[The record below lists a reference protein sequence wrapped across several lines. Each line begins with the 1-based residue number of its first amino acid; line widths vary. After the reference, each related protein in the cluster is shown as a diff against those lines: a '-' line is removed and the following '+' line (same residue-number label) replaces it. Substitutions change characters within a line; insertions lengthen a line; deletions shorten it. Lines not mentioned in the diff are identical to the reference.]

1 MLNTFS
7 RLRFSPHF
15 LCFSWQRAHSP
26 LLREY
31 EDDDGM
37 DRDETERNGEEQE
50 RETLQTG
57 EELRALKLSRW
68 IFKPRALARSVRF
81 PLSCRWWRP
90 GGGDQTNGQATSN
103 GQLLLQVVRA
113 SPFVGLGGLQR
124 SCGFR
129 FVGLL
134 FLPCFVTI
142 FVNYCSEEVDRF
154 CEFREFATRARSGSC
169 PAESLKHFWTR
180 KSPTSVKN
188 ETDSAELRSIVGV

>member
-1 MLNTFS
+1 MDSTVPTPQLSFLRKRALESFMIPQHALQRMCRYLLVGAVVVSKTTFCLCS
-7 RLRFSPHF
+7 TRFLVSGFLRTFCAF
-15 LCFSWQRAHSP
+15 LGSAHIHHYF
-26 LLREY
+26 EKTKTTTTTM
-31 EDDDGM
+31 G
-37 DRDETERNGEEQE
+37 RDETERNGEEQE

-124 SCGFR
+124 SCA
-129 FVGLL
+129 
-134 FLPCFVTI
+134 I
-142 FVNYCSEEVDRF
+142 
-154 CEFREFATRARSGSC
+154 
-169 PAESLKHFWTR
+169 
-180 KSPTSVKN
+180 
-188 ETDSAELRSIVGV
+188 